1 MKKILFSVTVFLFG
15 SSMLYGQTTLSN
27 EWTTYG
33 KKLTAT
39 KMDSF
44 AAALKDTPAEGKSV
58 AVEGVI
64 NDVCTNK
71 GCWLIMSGGKQQLR
85 VQFEGYS
92 FFVPWDANGKK
103 IKAQGVVKSKK
114 VDEKTARHWAEE
126 QSQPAV
132 KPEDIHGEQTVLVMT
147 ASGVAI
153 EKGGP
158 IGKEQQDVIEGKK
171 KKAEHDEKQ

>member
-1 MKKILFSVTVFLFG
+1 MKKVLFSLAVFLFG
-15 SSMLYGQTTLSN
+15 ASMLYGQTTLSN

-39 KMDSF
+39 KMDSL
-44 AAALKDTPAEGKSV
+44 AAALKEIPAEGKSV

-64 NDVCTNK
+64 SDVCTNK
-71 GCWLIMSGGKQQLR
+71 GCWLIMSAGGRQLR

-92 FFVPWDANGKK
+92 FFVPWDAKGKK
-103 IKAQGVVKSKK
+103 IKAQGVIKTKK

-132 KPEDIHGEQTVLVMT
+132 KPEDIHGEQTVFMMT
-147 ASGVAI
+147 AAGVAI
-153 EKGGP
+153 ERGGP